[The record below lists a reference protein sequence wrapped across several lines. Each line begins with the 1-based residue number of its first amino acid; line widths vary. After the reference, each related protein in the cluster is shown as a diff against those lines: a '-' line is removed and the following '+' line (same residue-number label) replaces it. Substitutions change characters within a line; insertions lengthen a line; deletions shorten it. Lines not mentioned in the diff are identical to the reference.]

1 MPRPDAG
8 RGIERRGSVAYWRV
22 MGVPEE
28 VRFDPLEDQRLVER
42 CLGGD
47 STSWERLVRRHE
59 RLVFAVARS
68 YRLTDGDLA
77 DVFQEVFTALVGGL
91 PRLREPRALVRWLS
105 STTQR
110 IARATA
116 LRRRREHAL
125 SAGDPGELA
134 LPSEQAAIETDL
146 ERLEEQALVRLAMA
160 ALQPRCR
167 RRLEALY
174 YQDPAP
180 AYAEIARRL
189 GVPMGSI
196 GPTRARCFE
205 RLRAALSALTSD
217 TAGIRERPTPTFES
231 ETGNPEGFRL
241 GILGPDAPRPWAR
254 EDSV

>member
-1 MPRPDAG
+1 MSG
-8 RGIERRGSVAYWRV
+8 
-22 MGVPEE
+22 PEE

-42 CLGGD
+42 CLAGD
-47 STSWERLVRRHE
+47 APSWERLVRRHE

-68 YRLTDGDLA
+68 YRLSDGDLA
-77 DVFQEVFTALVGGL
+77 DVFQEVFAALVGGL

-110 IARATA
+110 IARALA
-116 LRRRREHAL
+116 LRRRREQAL
-125 SAGDPGELA
+125 SAGDPAELA
-134 LPSEQAAIETDL
+134 IPAEQDAIETDL

-167 RRLEALY
+167 RLLEALY
-174 YQDPAP
+174 YEDPAP
-180 AYAEIARRL
+180 AYADVARRL

-217 TAGIRERPTPTFES
+217 PVGITERPTPTFEP
-231 ETGNPEGFRL
+231 ETGNPDGVRM
-241 GILGPDAPRPWAR
+241 GVLGPDARPWAR